1 MQSGFICWR
10 DINGV
15 AKVRSMCDPQGVADV
30 VDESALKWVS
40 EEKFAQYGAQH
51 ALLTPIATSKI
62 RTTPFQAETLN
73 PNPQT
78 PKH

>member
-15 AKVRSMCDPQGVADV
+15 AKVRSMCDPRGVADV

-62 RTTPFQAETLN
+62 LGFGVPYLN
-73 PNPQT
+73 TFFLKEPL
-78 PKH
+78 